1 MELKFNSVEE
11 LIEFIEK
18 MGWVKKDEN
27 DKENGSNLTL
37 TKVSSCPYG
46 FINCPYNKSIT
57 PYYPTITTPYCNTDV
72 GASKKFTSSWN
83 KGNIKRIY
91 SVLDLHALIESL
103 NSLLFLIL

>member
-11 LIEFIEK
+11 LIDFIEK

-72 GASKKFTSSWN
+72 GASRNAEWEQTQASTSGDKTVTINMKDISQN
-83 KGNIKRIY
+83 VEK
-91 SVLDLHALIESL
+91 
-103 NSLLFLIL
+103 